1 MREAITQSIQNL
13 RANKLRS
20 FLTMFGI
27 LWGMISVVVLSAT
40 GEGFR
45 RGNDKV
51 LRELGKN
58 IGIVWGG
65 RTSLQAG
72 GERAGRQI
80 LLTLDDARAIAA
92 ESSMIAVVSPE
103 LTRGAVKVKSAYNA
117 ATAAQITG
125 IEPQYQDIRTIEL
138 EYGRNFAWQDEEQV
152 SRVAIVGFDMAE
164 QLFGKRNILGEAIT
178 FNGTPYTVVGKIRK
192 KNQDSNY
199 SGPDNNKI
207 FVPFAA
213 MSRDMPRQD
222 AEPGTLSDI
231 IVAPKDWVVEQ
242 LPRALDERT
251 GRIEDVDWP
260 LEQNVRAILARRHG
274 FDPADKQA
282 IAMWDTSLQTLMFG
296 RMIGHMKQFFTIVG
310 IVTLA
315 LGGIGVMN
323 IMLVAVKERT
333 REIGVRKALGATTT
347 LIQRQFFLEGFFLT
361 LLSGGGGMLL
371 ALGLCQL
378 INLAPMPDRFSGM
391 ILSWQSA
398 LLSLLTLIRH
408 RRRHVHVSRA
418 PRGGA
423 AAGRGAALRD
433 VIDCTAPG
441 RQGHSHRHRV
451 LVSVG
456 GGARSSARPASAS
469 TTTAS
474 APHCRCS
481 ASPGASS
488 RSSSCCPTA
497 TVFAARSMPDSAAL
511 FRTARSSRFRARPAC
526 RPAANAPASASA
538 SRPTM

>member
-1 MREAITQSIQNL
+1 MREAITQSLQNL

-45 RGNDKV
+45 QGNDKV

-65 RTSLQAG
+65 RTSMQAG

-80 LLTLDDARAIAA
+80 FLTLDDARALAS

-103 LTRGAVKVKSAYNA
+103 LERGAVKVKSAYNA
-117 ATAAQITG
+117 ATARVSG
-125 IEPQYQDIRTIEL
+125 VEPQYQDIRTIEL
-138 EYGRNFAWQDEEQV
+138 EYGRNFAWPDEEQV
-152 SRVAIVGFDMAE
+152 ARVAIVGFDMAE
-164 QLFGKRNILGEAIT
+164 QLFGKRNILNETIT
-178 FNGTPYTVVGKIRK
+178 LNGTPYVVIGKIRK

-213 MSRDMPRQD
+213 MSRDMPRLGAPD
-222 AEPGTLSDI
+222 GTLSDI
-231 IVAPKDWVVEQ
+231 IVSPKPFVVDD

-260 LEQNVRAILARRHG
+260 LEQHVRGILAARHQ

-282 IAMWDTSLQTLMFG
+282 IAMWDTSLETLMFG
-296 RMIGHMKQFFTIVG
+296 RMIDHMKQFFTIVG

-333 REIGVRKALGATTT
+333 REIGVRKALGATTAT
-347 LIQRQFFLEGFFLT
+347 IQRQFFLEGFFLT
-361 LLSGGGGMLL
+361 ILSGGTGMLL
-371 ALGLCQL
+371 ALGLCRL
-378 INLAPMPDRFSGM
+378 VNLAPMPERFSGM
-391 ILSWQSA
+391 ILSWQA
-398 LLSLLTLIRH
+398 GLLSLATLILIGVATSTYPA
-408 RRRHVHVSRA
+408 RR
-418 PRGGA
+418 A
-423 AAGRGAALRD
+423 AELPPVEALR
-433 VIDCTAPG
+433 
-441 RQGHSHRHRV
+441 
-451 LVSVG
+451 
-456 GGARSSARPASAS
+456 
-469 TTTAS
+469 
-474 APHCRCS
+474 
-481 ASPGASS
+481 
-488 RSSSCCPTA
+488 
-497 TVFAARSMPDSAAL
+497 FEM
-511 FRTARSSRFRARPAC
+511 
-526 RPAANAPASASA
+526 
-538 SRPTM
+538 

>member
-1 MREAITQSIQNL
+1 MREALVQSFQNL

-80 LLTLDDARAIAA
+80 FLTFDDARAIAA

-103 LTRGAVKVKSAYNA
+103 LTRGAVRVKSAYNA
-117 ATAAQITG
+117 AAAQVTG
-125 IEPQYQDIRTIEL
+125 IEPQYQEIRTIEL
-138 EYGRNFAWQDEEQV
+138 EYGRNFTWVDEEQV

-164 QLFGKRNILGEAIT
+164 QLFGKRHILGESIT
-178 FNGTPYTVVGKIRK
+178 LNGMPYTVVGKIRK

-207 FVPFAA
+207 FLPFAA
-213 MSRDMPRQD
+213 MARDMPRRD
-222 AEPGTLSDI
+222 AAPGTLSDI
-231 IVAPKDWVVEQ
+231 IVAPKDWVVDE
-242 LPRALDERT
+242 LPRALDQRA
-251 GRIEDVDWP
+251 GRIEDIDWP
-260 LEQNVRAILARRHG
+260 LEQNVRAILSRRHG

-310 IVTLA
+310 IVTLL

-333 REIGVRKALGATTT
+333 REIGVRKALGATTAT
-347 LIQRQFFLEGFFLT
+347 IQRQFFLEGFFLT
-361 LLSGGGGMLL
+361 LISGGAGMLV
-371 ALGLCQL
+371 ALGLCRL
-378 INLAPMPDRFSGM
+378 VNLAPMPDRFSGM
-391 ILSWQSA
+391 ILSWQSGLVA
-398 LLSLLTLIRH
+398 LATLVAIGVATSTYPA
-408 RRRHVHVSRA
+408 RR
-418 PRGGA
+418 A
-423 AAGRGAALRD
+423 AELPPVEALR
-433 VIDCTAPG
+433 
-441 RQGHSHRHRV
+441 
-451 LVSVG
+451 
-456 GGARSSARPASAS
+456 
-469 TTTAS
+469 
-474 APHCRCS
+474 
-481 ASPGASS
+481 
-488 RSSSCCPTA
+488 
-497 TVFAARSMPDSAAL
+497 FEM
-511 FRTARSSRFRARPAC
+511 
-526 RPAANAPASASA
+526 
-538 SRPTM
+538 